1 MALTVL
7 TPAIAGGMLAWALP
21 RSRVALF
28 AAAALVFASAT
39 LLLIGLAGLLYVPS
53 IALFLVAA
61 ARRDHQAATSPGVR
75 EHVR

>member
-1 MALTVL
+1 MGAPPKPGRALCGRRARL
-7 TPAIAGGMLAWALP
+7 RP
-21 RSRVALF
+21 
-28 AAAALVFASAT
+28 AT